1 MDLSI
6 SLDAMKSFAE
16 SESSAAGSQ
25 RALVF
30 YLRFFVYT
38 GAEKQDKRMDNV
50 DQEIGKL
57 ATTLKE
63 VMEMLGEIKKNQ
75 DERNPT

>member
-1 MDLSI
+1 LQ
-6 SLDAMKSFAE
+6 SLK
-16 SESSAAGSQ
+16 
-25 RALVF
+25 ALLQVRSVRLYF
-30 YLRFFVYT
+30 ICVFFVYT
-38 GAEKQDKRMDNV
+38 GAEKQDKRMDTV

>member
-1 MDLSI
+1 MRLYFI
-6 SLDAMKSFAE
+6 C
-16 SESSAAGSQ
+16 
-25 RALVF
+25 V
-30 YLRFFVYT
+30 FFVYT
-38 GAEKQDKRMDNV
+38 GAEKQDKRMDTV

>member
-1 MDLSI
+1 LQ
-6 SLDAMKSFAE
+6 SLK
-16 SESSAAGSQ
+16 
-25 RALVF
+25 ALLQVRSVRF
-30 YLRFFVYT
+30 YFICVFFVYT
-38 GAEKQDKRMDNV
+38 GAEKQDKRMDTV